1 MSTIID
7 THAHLYD
14 VPQVGATLRAAADA
28 GVSDI
33 ILPGVD
39 LASNRSHM
47 ELRVAC
53 ARPRLHLALG
63 LHPGNIT
70 ADEIEP
76 CFSFMRERAREAV
89 AIGETGLDF
98 SYKWVRA
105 DAAKKDEQRAVF
117 GRHLDLAREFNL
129 PVIVHCRGAWRE
141 SLDMVKAAGV
151 KSANFHWYSGPED
164 VLKDILDA
172 GFVISCSPAIEYS
185 VEVRRIALYA
195 PLESILVETDTPVK
209 IAGPARERLPS
220 TPKDV
225 WRTLRALAVVKGVD
239 EAVALKG
246 VNTLARTFF
255 HLPGLES

>member
-14 VPQVGATLRAAADA
+14 VPDVGAALRAAADA

-47 ELRVAC
+47 ALRVAC
-53 ARPRLHLALG
+53 ADPCLHLAFG

-70 ADEIEP
+70 ADEIRH
-76 CFSFMRERAREAV
+76 CLSFIRERASEAV

-98 SYKWVRA
+98 SYKWVRT
-105 DAAKKDEQRAVF
+105 DAAKQDEQRTVF
-117 GRHLDLAREFNL
+117 AQHLDLAREFNL
-129 PVIVHCRGAWRE
+129 PVIVHSRGAWRE

-151 KSANFHWYSGPED
+151 KSADFHWYSGPQD

-185 VEVRRIALYA
+185 AEVRRAALYA
-195 PLESILVETDTPVK
+195 PLGSILVETDTPVLVP
-209 IAGPARERLPS
+209 GPAQERIPS

-225 WRTLRALAVVKGVD
+225 WRTLRALAVLKGVD